1 MPNMITPFSRRPV
14 SLGALPPTGATS
26 TSSGIGNREACL
38 ATKGMSVF
46 DLEDETD
53 LEEEEEAGDRKG
65 SKSSSLSRAFGMS
78 GASGQGTGGK
88 KRRRWSSSLFSEGS
102 NGSTS
107 RDAMRAEGAS
117 SRPTSQGH
125 GFGMG
130 ASMSGETELRMAL
143 AMMQEQEEEARRKR
157 AEEEQQRLREE
168 GTQSE
173 QMHEVIV
180 PATSRERKYRFRQT
194 VDFTGHPI
202 PQPSSPGAG
211 VGLEGETKGQRSQQ
225 PPHGVL
231 KKLKKGLKGFLKNT
245 ENATGSS

>member
-1 MPNMITPFSRRPV
+1 M
-14 SLGALPPTGATS
+14 SLGALPPTGAAS
-26 TSSGIGNREACL
+26 PSSIIGNREACL

-53 LEEEEEAGDRKG
+53 LEEEDVGERKG
-65 SKSSSLSRAFGMS
+65 SKSSSLSRAFGMKPGSS
-78 GASGQGTGGK
+78 GSSQGGGAGGK
-88 KRRRWSSSLFSEGS
+88 KRRRWSSSLFSEDS
-102 NGSTS
+102 SSTS
-107 RDAMRAEGAS
+107 RDAVRAESTG
-117 SRPTSQGH
+117 SRPASQGH

-157 AEEEQQRLREE
+157 AAEQQQQLRED

-173 QMHEVIV
+173 QMHEVV
-180 PATSRERKYRFRQT
+180 MPATSRERKYRFRQT

-202 PQPSSPGAG
+202 PQASNQGAG
-211 VGLEGETKGQRSQQ
+211 VGVEGGAKGQRSQQ

-231 KKLKKGLKGFLKNT
+231 KKLKQGLKGFLKNSD
-245 ENATGSS
+245 NATGSS